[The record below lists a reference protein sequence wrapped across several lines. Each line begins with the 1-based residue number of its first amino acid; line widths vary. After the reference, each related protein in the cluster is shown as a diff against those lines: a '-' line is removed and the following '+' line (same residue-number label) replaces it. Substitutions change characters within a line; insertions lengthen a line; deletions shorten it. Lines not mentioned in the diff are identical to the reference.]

1 MKILIVDDER
11 PARGELTFMLSQI
24 EASAEVTEARN
35 GTEALAHVARQ
46 RPDVVFLDIAMPGM
60 SGLAVAA
67 ALLDEPDPPLIVF
80 ATAFDAHAVRAFEL
94 AALDYVVKPVSE
106 QRLAQTMIRIR
117 AALKGRDL
125 RRQQQESVR
134 SYLQKSLP
142 ADAPRLDKVWAE
154 RENETAVL
162 VAYADIL
169 WVEAD
174 NKKTYLQTAQG
185 ERLSLRATL
194 KDLEERLAAHQ
205 IVRVH
210 KTYLANLN
218 HVAEIVPWFSGTYV
232 LRMDDAAGTEIPLSR
247 QFAKVIRD
255 MSSV

>member
-11 PARGELTFMLSQI
+11 PARGELRFMLGQI
-24 EASAEVTEARN
+24 EASADVDEARN
-35 GTEALAHVARQ
+35 GEEALAHVARHH
-46 RPDVVFLDIAMPGM
+46 PDVVFLDIAMPGM

-67 ALLDEPDPPLIVF
+67 ALLDDPDPPLIVF
-80 ATAFDAHAVRAFEL
+80 ATAFDVHAVRAFEL
-94 AALDYVVKPVSE
+94 AALDYVVKPVAE

-194 KDLEERLAAHQ
+194 KELEERLAAHQ

-218 HVAEIVPWFSGTYV
+218 HVAEIVPWFSGAYV
-232 LRMDDAAGTEIPLSR
+232 LRMDDTAGTEIPLSR

-255 MSSV
+255 MSNA

>member
-11 PARGELTFMLSQI
+11 PARGELRFMLGQI
-24 EASAEVTEARN
+24 EASADVDEARN
-35 GTEALAHVARQ
+35 GEEALAHVARDH
-46 RPDVVFLDIAMPGM
+46 PDVVFLDIAMPGM

-67 ALLDEPDPPLIVF
+67 ALLDDPDPPLIVF
-80 ATAFDAHAVRAFEL
+80 ATAFDVHAVRAFEL
-94 AALDYVVKPVSE
+94 AALDYVVKPVAE

-194 KDLEERLAAHQ
+194 KELEERLAAHQ

-218 HVAEIVPWFSGTYV
+218 HVAEIVPWFSGAYV
-232 LRMDDAAGTEIPLSR
+232 LRMDNATGTEIPLSR

-255 MSSV
+255 MSNA

>member
-11 PARGELTFMLSQI
+11 PARGELRFMLGQI
-24 EASAEVTEARN
+24 EASADVDEARN
-35 GTEALAHVARQ
+35 GEEALAHVARH

-67 ALLDEPDPPLIVF
+67 ALLDDPDPPLIVF
-80 ATAFDAHAVRAFEL
+80 ATAFDVHAVRAFEL
-94 AALDYVVKPVSE
+94 AALDYVVKPVAE

-162 VAYADIL
+162 VTYADIL

-194 KDLEERLAAHQ
+194 KELEERLAAHQ

-218 HVAEIVPWFSGTYV
+218 HVAEIVPWFSGAYV

-255 MSSV
+255 MSNA

>member
-11 PARGELTFMLSQI
+11 PARGELRFMLGQI
-24 EASAEVTEARN
+24 EASADVDEARN
-35 GTEALAHVARQ
+35 GEEALAHVARDH
-46 RPDVVFLDIAMPGM
+46 PDVVFLDIAMPGM

-67 ALLDEPDPPLIVF
+67 ALLDDPDPPLIVF
-80 ATAFDAHAVRAFEL
+80 ATAFDVHAVRAFEL
-94 AALDYVVKPVSE
+94 AALDYVVKPVAE

-194 KDLEERLAAHQ
+194 KELEERLAAHQ

-218 HVAEIVPWFSGTYV
+218 HVAEIVPWFSGAYV
-232 LRMDDAAGTEIPLSR
+232 LRMDDAAGTEITLSR
-247 QFAKVIRD
+247 QFAKVIREL
-255 MSSV
+255 SNA